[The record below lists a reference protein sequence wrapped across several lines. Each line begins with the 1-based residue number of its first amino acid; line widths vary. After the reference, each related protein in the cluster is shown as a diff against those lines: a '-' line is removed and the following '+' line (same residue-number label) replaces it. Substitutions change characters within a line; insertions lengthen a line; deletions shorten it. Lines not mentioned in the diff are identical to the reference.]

1 MDMNFPHQN
10 RKWVAGEE
18 GADGPN
24 PAEDHRA
31 LLKGA
36 IARQVSSQSA
46 RDFDIATRGKGGN
59 KAAVRSSM
67 DDRMAFFAGRLNK
80 ESSGH
85 TDQLLF
91 KSGCFRP
98 DLALREIDKMDNS

>member
-10 RKWVAGEE
+10 RKRVASEE
-18 GADGPN
+18 GSDGP
-24 PAEDHRA
+24 AHIGDHQA
-31 LLKGA
+31 LLQHA

-46 RDFDIATRGKGGN
+46 RDFDLARRGKGGN
-59 KAAVRSSM
+59 KEAVRSSIE
-67 DDRMAFFAGRLNK
+67 DRMAFFAGRLSN
-80 ESSGH
+80 ERSGH

-98 DLALREIDKMDNS
+98 DLAQREIDKMDNS